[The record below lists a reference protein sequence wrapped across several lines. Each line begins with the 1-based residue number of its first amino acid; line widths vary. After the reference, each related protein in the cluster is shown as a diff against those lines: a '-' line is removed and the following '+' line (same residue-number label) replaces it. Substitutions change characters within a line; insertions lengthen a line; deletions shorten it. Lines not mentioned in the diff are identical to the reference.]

1 MIILNEYSSCVKVAD
16 DLYQVIEAIDG
27 DYEPYYMTKDEV
39 EKGFKVTLDWVTF
52 FLLQKFLKN
61 WKIFVILVKKN
72 HIVSHFYNI
81 VKN

>member
-52 FLLQKFLKN
+52 FIYYRLWNNYQTY
-61 WKIFVILVKKN
+61 IIY
-72 HIVSHFYNI
+72 IVYFWS
-81 VKN
+81 